1 MKKLNQLTLALA
13 GAAVLSTAIPAF
25 AHHSFAAEFDINKP
39 VKLDGVVTK
48 FEWSNPHIY
57 VFIDVKDAQQLELA
71 ECTSADR
78 KYSVLVKYG
87 IQLRNNKS
95 GELQSVDSDGWAA
108 QQCFSPEGKF
118 VYSSKHIITS

>member
-1 MKKLNQLTLALA
+1 MLADVYWA
-13 GAAVLSTAIPAF
+13 TGRKVEVEDRSET
-25 AHHSFAAEFDINKP
+25 H
-39 VKLDGVVTK
+39 
-48 FEWSNPHIY
+48 
-57 VFIDVKDAQQLELA
+57 IDVKDAQQLELA